1 MMQLSEDRRTISKR
15 VDMIRNV
22 GYLAL
27 GFLVLGFWYHQ
38 VLHGSYYRER
48 SENNRLKTRVLYA
61 PRGLIL
67 DREGQV
73 LAGNIL
79 SFNLELIREDMQVPL
94 EELLGA
100 VSRVVDLP
108 LETLEERVEKYK
120 SLQKFRAI
128 VLKENLSLE
137 EVSHFSSR
145 RESYAGI
152 RVNQKHLRHYHGDV
166 LGAHLMGYVGEVT
179 AEQVRRTTGREQKLL
194 PGDLVGKA
202 GLEFKYNEE
211 LQGAN
216 GLKQMV
222 VNSLGREIREHGR
235 QPPIQG
241 CTVRL
246 TIDRDLQAAAE
257 EAFGDETGAAIFLD
271 PNSGRILALVSRP
284 VFDPNRFAVRLSGE
298 FWNSIITNPE
308 HPLQNRAIQSK
319 YPPGSAFKIIMAAAA
334 LEEGVI
340 TPATT
345 RTCVGYTRIYNHTFR
360 CWRAGG
366 HGTVALKEAIHKSCN
381 VYFYHLGAKLGIDT
395 IHKWAER
402 FGLGSRTGIDLDPE
416 TPGTIPSVA
425 WKRKTFG
432 QPWYPGETISIA
444 IGQGYLEVTPIQLAV
459 ALAAVANGGTRYR
472 PYLVEQIETRQGY
485 HDGLRFA
492 PYILGELG
500 VRPST
505 ISVLKEALWMVVN
518 KDGGTARRARVTG
531 FDVCGKTST
540 AQIHKASVGVKP
552 KDLPREVRD
561 HAWFS
566 GFAPKDNPEI
576 AFCVFIEHGGHG
588 GDTAAPVA
596 RKVLEVYRDKYH
608 PEPED
613 ETPIVVARAGSA
625 EEE

>member
-1 MMQLSEDRRTISKR
+1 MMQLSEDRRMITRR
-15 VDMIRNV
+15 VDLIRTV
-22 GYLAL
+22 GYLVL

-48 SENNRLKTRVLYA
+48 SENNRLKTQVLYA
-61 PRGLIL
+61 ARGLIL
-67 DREGQV
+67 DREGNV
-73 LAGNIL
+73 LAGNTL
-79 SFNLELIREDMQVPL
+79 SFDLELIREDLQIPQD
-94 EELLGA
+94 ELLEA
-100 VSRVVDLP
+100 VARVVDLP
-108 LETLEERVEKYK
+108 LEQLEERVAKYE
-120 SLQKFRAI
+120 SLRKFRAI

-152 RVNQKHLRHYHGDV
+152 RVRQKHLRHYREDV

-179 AEQVRRTTGREQKLL
+179 AEQVRRADGLAQKLL

-202 GLEFKYNEE
+202 GMELKYNKA
-211 LQGAN
+211 LQGVN
-216 GLKQMV
+216 GLKEMV

-235 QPPIQG
+235 RPPVQG

-257 EAFGDETGAAIFLD
+257 EAFGEETGAAIFLD

-298 FWNSIITNPE
+298 FWDSIITNPE

-319 YPPGSAFKIIMAAAA
+319 YPPGSAFKIIMATAA

-340 TPATT
+340 TPATA
-345 RTCVGYTRIYNHTFR
+345 RTCVGHTRIYNHTFR
-360 CWRAGG
+360 CWRGGG
-366 HGTVALKEAIHKSCN
+366 HGTVALHEAIQKSCN
-381 VYFYHLGAKLGIDT
+381 VYFYHLGAQLGIDT
-395 IHKWAER
+395 IHKWADR

-425 WKRKTFG
+425 WKQKTFG

-444 IGQGYLEVTPIQLAV
+444 IGQGYLEVTPVQLAV
-459 ALAAVANGGTRYR
+459 AMAAVGNGGTRYQ
-472 PYLVEQIETRQGY
+472 PYLVEEIEAREGY
-485 HDGLRFA
+485 HEGLRFG
-492 PYILGELG
+492 PHKLGELG
-500 VRPST
+500 ARPST
-505 ISVLKEALWMVVN
+505 IRVLKEALWMVVN
-518 KDGGTARRARVTG
+518 KDGGTARRARVED

-552 KDLPREVRD
+552 KDLPREMRD

-566 GFAPKDNPEI
+566 GFAPRDNPEI
-576 AFCVFIEHGGHG
+576 AYCVFIEHGGHG
-588 GDTAAPVA
+588 GDTAAPVV

-608 PEPED
+608 PAPEN
-613 ETPIVVARAGSA
+613 ETPVVAGF
-625 EEE
+625 

>member
-1 MMQLSEDRRTISKR
+1 MMQLSEDRRVISRR
-15 VDMIRNV
+15 VELIHTV
-22 GYLAL
+22 GYLIF

-38 VLHGSYYRER
+38 VLHGSHYRER
-48 SENNRLKTRVLYA
+48 SENNRLKTQVLYS

-67 DREGQV
+67 DREGIV
-73 LAGNIL
+73 LAGNTL
-79 SFNLELIREDMQVPL
+79 SFDLELIREDMLVPL
-94 EELLGA
+94 DELLGA

-108 LETLEERVEKYK
+108 LEQLQERVEKYR
-120 SLQKFRAI
+120 SLQKFRPI

-152 RVNQKHLRHYHGDV
+152 RVRQKHLRHYGEDI
-166 LGAHLMGYVGEVT
+166 LGAHLVGYVGEVT
-179 AEQVRRTTGREQKLL
+179 ADQVGRTEGRSQKLL

-202 GLEFKYNEE
+202 GLELKYNGA

-235 QPPIQG
+235 QPAIQG
-241 CTVRL
+241 CTIRL

-257 EAFGDETGAAIFLD
+257 DAFGEQTGAAIFLD

-298 FWNSIITNPE
+298 FWNSIINNPE

-319 YPPGSAFKIIMAAAA
+319 YPPGSAFKIIMATAG
-334 LEEGVI
+334 LEEGAI

-345 RTCVGYTRIYNHTFR
+345 RTCVGHTRIYNHTFR
-360 CWRAGG
+360 CWRGGG
-366 HGTVALKEAIHKSCN
+366 HGTVALKEAIQKSCN

-395 IHKWAER
+395 IHKWAAR

-425 WKRKTFG
+425 WKRKNFN

-444 IGQGYLEVTPIQLAV
+444 IGQGYLEVTPVQLAV
-459 ALAAVANGGTRYR
+459 AMAAVGNGGIRYQ
-472 PYLVEQIETRQGY
+472 PYLVDEIEPREGY
-485 HDGLRFA
+485 HGGKKFA
-492 PYILGELG
+492 PHKVGELG
-500 VRPST
+500 ARPST
-505 ISVLKEALWMVVN
+505 IRVLKEALWMVVN
-518 KDGGTARRARVTG
+518 EDGGTARRARVTG

-552 KDLPREVRD
+552 KDMPREMRS

-588 GDTAAPVA
+588 GDTSAPVVQ
-596 RKVLEVYRDKYH
+596 KVLEVYRDKYH
-608 PEPED
+608 PPAE
-613 ETPIVVARAGSA
+613 ETPVVARAGST
-625 EEE
+625 EES

>member
-1 MMQLSEDRRTISKR
+1 MMQLNEDRHTITRR
-15 VDMIRNV
+15 VDLIRTV
-22 GYLAL
+22 GYLAM
-27 GFLVLGFWYHQ
+27 GFLVLGFWYYQ

-48 SENNRLKTRVLYA
+48 SENNRLKTQVLYA

-67 DREGQV
+67 DREGRV
-73 LAGNIL
+73 LAGNTL
-79 SFNLELIREDMQVPL
+79 SFDLELIREDMLIPQ
-94 EELLGA
+94 EELLAA
-100 VSRVVDLP
+100 VSRVVELP
-108 LETLEERVEKYK
+108 LEQLEERVEKYK
-120 SLQKFRAI
+120 SLRKFRPI
-128 VLKENLSLE
+128 LLKENLSLE

-152 RVNQKHLRHYHGDV
+152 RVDQKHLRHYDGDV

-179 AEQVRRTTGREQKLL
+179 AEQVQRAAGGDHELL

-202 GLEFKYNEE
+202 GLELRYNQR

-216 GLKQMV
+216 GLKRMV
-222 VNSLGREIREHGR
+222 VNSLGREIREYDR
-235 QPPIQG
+235 ETPIQG

-257 EAFGDETGAAIFLD
+257 EAFGEHTGAAIFLD

-284 VFDPNRFAVRLSGE
+284 VFDPNKFAVRLSGE
-298 FWNSIITNPE
+298 FWNSIISNPE

-319 YPPGSAFKIIMAAAA
+319 YPPGSAFKIIMATAG

-340 TPATT
+340 TPASA
-345 RTCVGYTRIYNHTFR
+345 RTCVGHTRIYNHTFH
-360 CWRAGG
+360 CWRGGG

-381 VYFYHLGAKLGIDT
+381 VYFYHLGAQLGIDT
-395 IHKWAER
+395 IHKWAAR
-402 FGLGSRTGIDLDPE
+402 FGLGSRTDIDLDPE

-425 WKRKTFG
+425 WKKKTFG

-459 ALAAVANGGTRYR
+459 AMAAVGNGGTRYR
-472 PYLVEQIETRQGY
+472 PYLVEEIEAREGY
-485 HDGLRFA
+485 FKGLSFE
-492 PYILGELG
+492 PYILGDL
-500 VRPST
+500 VVKPST
-505 ISVLKEALWMVVN
+505 IEVLKEALWMVVN
-518 KDGGTARRARVTG
+518 VDGGTARRARVAD

-552 KDLPREVRD
+552 KDMPREMRS

-588 GDTAAPVA
+588 GETAAPVVQQ
-596 RKVLEVYRDKYH
+596 VLEKYVEKYH
-608 PEPED
+608 PQPEAADPVVIARADPAED
-613 ETPIVVARAGSA
+613 E
-625 EEE
+625 

>member
-1 MMQLSEDRRTISKR
+1 MMQLSEDRRTITR
-15 VDMIRNV
+15 RIDLMRTV
-22 GYLAL
+22 GYLVL

-48 SENNRLKTRVLYA
+48 SENNRLKTQVLYA

-67 DREGQV
+67 DRENRV
-73 LAGNIL
+73 LAGNTL
-79 SFNLELIREDMQVPL
+79 SFDLELVREDMQLPE
-94 EELLGA
+94 EELLA
-100 VSRVVDLP
+100 SVSRVVDLP
-108 LETLEERVEKYK
+108 VEQLVERVDKYR
-120 SLQKFRAI
+120 SLQKFRSI

-137 EVSHFSSR
+137 EVSHFASR

-152 RVNQKHLRHYHGDV
+152 RVHQKHLRHYDGNE
-166 LGAHLMGYVGEVT
+166 LGAHMMGYVGEVT
-179 AEQVRRTTGREQKLL
+179 AEQVGRSVRGERTLQ

-202 GLEFKYNEE
+202 GLEMKYNEA

-235 QPPIQG
+235 QPPLQG
-241 CTVRL
+241 ATVRL
-246 TIDRDLQAAAE
+246 TIDLELQQAAE
-257 EAFGDETGAAIFLD
+257 EAFGDQTGAAIFLD
-271 PNSGRILALVSRP
+271 PHSGRILALVSRP

-298 FWNSIITNPE
+298 FWHSIISNPE

-319 YPPGSAFKIIMAAAA
+319 YPPGSAFKIIMATAG

-340 TPATT
+340 TPATA
-345 RTCVGYTRIYNHTFR
+345 RTCYGRTRIYNHTFR

-366 HGTVALKEAIHKSCN
+366 HGTVALKEAIQKSCN
-381 VYFYHLGAKLGIDT
+381 VYFYHLGAQLGIDT
-395 IHKWAER
+395 IHKWAAR

-425 WKRKTFG
+425 WKRKTFD

-444 IGQGYLEVTPIQLAV
+444 IGQGYLEVTPVQLAV
-459 ALAAVANGGTRYR
+459 AMAAVGNGGTRWR
-472 PYLVEQIETRQGY
+472 PYLVEEIEPREGY
-485 HDGLRFA
+485 YEGRRFEPHA
-492 PYILGELG
+492 LGELG

-505 ISVLKEALWMVVN
+505 IRVLKDALWMVVN
-518 KDGGTARRARVTG
+518 KDGGTARRARVKD

-540 AQIHKASVGVKP
+540 AQIHRASAGVKP
-552 KDLPREVRD
+552 KDLPRDMRD

-566 GFAPKDNPEI
+566 GFAPKDDPEI

-588 GDTAAPVA
+588 GDTAAPVVQRVVQA
-596 RKVLEVYRDKYH
+596 YRDKYH
-608 PEPED
+608 PQPED
-613 ETPIVVARAGSA
+613 EGGPAVIATAGG
-625 EEE
+625 E